1 MVKKLFNA
9 LSRSRSNFLKIF
21 NILSKDISEDEI
33 DTIEELLIETDI
45 GYDAVESIIEIISND
60 RKDEI
65 DLVNAIKSSLL
76 QMLPDNPQ
84 LSLSDNKNVLLIVG
98 VNGSGKTTTS
108 AKLASYYKNLG
119 HDVTLV
125 AADTYRAAAVEQIK
139 IWSERVGCRLICNEE
154 TSEPASVVFNG
165 LQSATANESDIV
177 IVDTAGRL
185 HTSTN
190 LMKELEKINRVIIKR
205 FPEYEKKSLITIDA
219 SLGQNSLVQAKEFD
233 QYTDVNGAIITKL
246 DGTAKGGVVFPL
258 YNKYNIPVHFI
269 GIGEKLN
276 DFAVFDSATF
286 INNMLD
292 INENG

>member
-1 MVKKLFNA
+1 M
-9 LSRSRSNFLKIF
+9 
-21 NILSKDISEDEI
+21 
-33 DTIEELLIETDI
+33 
-45 GYDAVESIIEIISND
+45 
-60 RKDEI
+60 
-65 DLVNAIKSSLL
+65 
-76 QMLPDNPQ
+76 
-84 LSLSDNKNVLLIVG
+84 
-98 VNGSGKTTTS
+98 
-108 AKLASYYKNLG
+108 
-119 HDVTLV
+119 
-125 AADTYRAAAVEQIK
+125 EQIK

-165 LQSATANESDIV
+165 LQSARANESDIV

-219 SLGQNSLVQAKEFD
+219 SLGQNSLVQAKEFN

-258 YNKYNIPVHFI
+258 YNNHNIPVHFI

-276 DFAVFDSATF
+276 DFAVFDSASF